1 MDHYCGLC
9 SVKILNLLF
18 EPLESLSEIL
28 VRLSSRLTQWA
39 NILKGGV
46 NAIVVSLAAE
56 I

>member
-1 MDHYCGLC
+1 MDHYCRLC

-18 EPLESLSEIL
+18 ELLEPLVEIL
-28 VRLSSRLTQWA
+28 VRLSSGLTQWP